1 MERQRTSCHEC
12 GYCDSMPAPRLT
24 SGEVSGLQES
34 DLREVA
40 EAVLER
46 VKARL
51 SGAPSRFVPIAV
63 SARHVHLTR
72 EVLDAL
78 YGKGYELTRERE
90 LSQPGE
96 FAAAE
101 CLTVIGS
108 RMRSIEG
115 VRILGPLREYTQ
127 VELARTD
134 GVLLGLDLPVRESG
148 ELSGSSAV
156 VLVGP
161 KDAVSLKEGAIRPT
175 RHLHASEEEAAAL
188 GLTHGDSVSVRIP
201 GKKAVVFENVTVK
214 VSPSFRLEMHLDT
227 DDANAAD
234 VCCDMLAE
242 INLNRNP

>member
-1 MERQRTSCHEC
+1 MERRRSSCHEC
-12 GYCDSMPAPRLT
+12 GYCDSMPAPFVTTREL
-24 SGEVSGLQES
+24 SGLEET
-34 DLREVA
+34 DLRGIAEV
-40 EAVLER
+40 VLER
-46 VKARL
+46 VRERL
-51 SGAPSRFVPIAV
+51 SGQASRFVPIAV

-72 EVLDAL
+72 EALDAL
-78 YGKGYELTRERE
+78 YGKGHELTRERD

-134 GVLLGLDLPVRESG
+134 GVSLGLDLPVRESG
-148 ELSGSSAV
+148 KLSGSSPV

-161 KDAVSLKEGAIRPT
+161 KGAVSLSEGAIRPT
-175 RHLHASEEEAAAL
+175 RHLHVNEEEAALL
-188 GLTHGDSVSVRIP
+188 GLRDGESVSVRVP
-201 GKKAVVFENVTVK
+201 GRKALLFENVVVRVK
-214 VSPSFRLEMHLDT
+214 PSFKLEMHLDT

-242 INLNRNP
+242 IKVNRDS

>member
-1 MERQRTSCHEC
+1 
-12 GYCDSMPAPRLT
+12 MPAPFESAR
-24 SGEVSGLQES
+24 GPSGLNEA
-34 DLREVA
+34 DLTDIA
-40 EAVLER
+40 EAVLRR
-46 VKARL
+46 VKDRL
-51 SGAPSRFVPIAV
+51 SGHASRLVPIAV

-78 YGKGYELTRERE
+78 YGKGYELTRDRE

-101 CLTVIGS
+101 CLTLVGT

-115 VRILGPLREYTQ
+115 VRILGPLRKYTQ

-134 GVLLGLDLPVRESG
+134 GVSLGLELPVRESG
-148 ELSGSSAV
+148 KLSGSSSV

-161 KDAVSLKEGAIRPT
+161 KGAVSLEEGAIRPT
-175 RHLHASEEEAAAL
+175 RHLHANDEEAASL
-188 GLTHGDSVSVRIP
+188 GLQDGENVSVRVP
-201 GKKAVVFENVTVK
+201 GKKAVMFENVTVR
-214 VSPSFRLEMHLDT
+214 VNPSFKLEMHLDT

-242 INLNRNP
+242 INVNRNS

>member
-1 MERQRTSCHEC
+1 MERRRSSCHEC
-12 GYCDSMPAPRLT
+12 GYCDSMPAPVEA
-24 SGEVSGLQES
+24 SGRTLALEEG
-34 DLREVA
+34 DLKDIA

-46 VKARL
+46 VKERL
-51 SGAPSRFVPIAV
+51 SVRTSRLVPIAV

-78 YGKGYELTRERE
+78 YGKDYQLTRHRE

-101 CLTVIGS
+101 CLTLLGG

-134 GVLLGLDLPVRESG
+134 GVSLGLDLPVRDSG
-148 ELSGSSAV
+148 DLSGSSPI

-161 KDAVSLKEGAIRPT
+161 AGAVSLREGAIRPA
-175 RHLHASEEEAAAL
+175 RHLHASQEEASAL
-188 GLTHGDSVSVRIP
+188 GLRDGERVSVRIP
-201 GKKAVVFENVTVK
+201 GRKAVLFENVLVR
-214 VSPSFRLEMHLDT
+214 VDPSYRLEMHLDT

-242 INLNRNP
+242 IKTNRNS